1 MKKIIIT
8 LHQGFGLLK
17 YQNAEKLQNDIKKE
31 AEEGPCGLKTMYTW
45 PVHIW
50 EDHEE
55 HLDSF
60 LQALDDLAEA
70 SDHLSP
76 AELGT
81 IAEAVGKFMKYYFSP
96 SFLKK
101 AGLMS

>member
-1 MKKIIIT
+1 MKKVIIT
-8 LHQGFGLLK
+8 LHQGLGLLK
-17 YQNAEKLQNDIKKE
+17 YQNAEALQNDLKKE

-45 PVHIW
+45 PVNIW
-50 EDHEE
+50 EDHESSLE
-55 HLDSF
+55 NF

-101 AGLMS
+101 AGLMQ